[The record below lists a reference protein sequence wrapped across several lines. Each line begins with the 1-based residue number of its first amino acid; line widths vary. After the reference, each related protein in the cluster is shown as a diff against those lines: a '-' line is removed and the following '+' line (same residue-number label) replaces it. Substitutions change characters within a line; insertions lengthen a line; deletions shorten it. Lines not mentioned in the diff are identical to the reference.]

1 MANRLMKFNYTEDNE
16 SVEELNKSFCEKVP
30 QSINRV
36 NSYSSEFAKQCKKME
51 WGSNVPLTKKEQK
64 AIKISER
71 QERLKEKGSFSMVI
85 GILAVLLIVSVK
97 LKLTTNKFFIP
108 ALVILSVIAGIGIMK
123 TKEHFYDKKIK
134 DFEKS
139 HNDIIQ
145 KQSNEGNSTVLPENQ
160 RCGSR
165 FRY

>member
-16 SVEELNKSFCEKVP
+16 SVEKLNKSFCETVP

-64 AIKISER
+64 AMKISER

-97 LKLTTNKFFIP
+97 LNLTTNKFFIP

-139 HNDIIQ
+139 HNEIIQ
-145 KQSNEGNSTVLPENQ
+145 KQSNEGDSTVLPENQ
-160 RCGSR
+160 RCGRR